1 MNDEK
6 IENLYSYVD
15 INYSDDEIVH
25 LNNSKTK
32 LIVSIEGLKEYFEE
46 VLNNYES
53 AIDRVVI
60 GRIKDE
66 VANKIINDIGV
77 NLKNYS
83 LTYNKSYLMHINKR
97 HIINEKDNIPIK
109 KEDLF
114 LFSKIISQYDR
125 ISIEN
130 KKIILEKW
138 IFSCYRIVVEC
149 SIKSKSIVLNSI
161 YKIKKER
168 NKSLPTSHEF

>member
-15 INYSDDEIVH
+15 INYLDDEIVH

-46 VLNNYES
+46 VFNNYET

-66 VANKIINDIGV
+66 VANRIISDIGV
-77 NLKNYS
+77 NLNV
-83 LTYNKSYLMHINKR
+83 NNH
-97 HIINEKDNIPIK
+97 
-109 KEDLF
+109 F
-114 LFSKIISQYDR
+114 LLI
-125 ISIEN
+125 
-130 KKIILEKW
+130 
-138 IFSCYRIVVEC
+138 
-149 SIKSKSIVLNSI
+149 
-161 YKIKKER
+161 
-168 NKSLPTSHEF
+168 